1 MEFSRVDRLQSE
13 IVKEISAIVSDELRD
28 KAPAMISFTRAEITR
43 DLRHAKIYFSAFGTE
58 DCIDSSLEYLR
69 RHGGVIRRMIGQR
82 MKIRYSPE
90 LSFHHDIAT
99 EHVMRINEILEQ
111 LKKDEKK
118 P

>member
-1 MEFSRVDRLQSE
+1 MEFSRIDRLQSE
-13 IVKEISAIVSDELRD
+13 FVKELAAIVSGELRD
-28 KAPAMISFTRAEITR
+28 QPPAMITFTRAEITR
-43 DLRHAKIYFSAFGTE
+43 DLKFAKIYFSAFGAE
-58 DCIDSSLEYLR
+58 DCIDATLEYLK

-82 MKIRYSPE
+82 MRIRYTPE

-111 LKKDEKK
+111 IKKDEKK